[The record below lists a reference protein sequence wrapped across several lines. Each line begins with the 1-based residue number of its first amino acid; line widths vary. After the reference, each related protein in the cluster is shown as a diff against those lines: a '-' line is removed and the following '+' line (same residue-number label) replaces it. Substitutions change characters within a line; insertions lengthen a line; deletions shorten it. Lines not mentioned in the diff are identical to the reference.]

1 MIRTSKIVL
10 RSPTEKDIDFVV
22 GMRTTLSLEL
32 AAQCSPLLPRART
45 EFVDR
50 MRATAGVSISS
61 GGPGDVEFIISPASE
76 ESRPIGIGGL
86 YNIDLHNG
94 SSEFGV
100 TIADDSFHG
109 KGLGFDSHAALLY
122 YGFALRRLHRI
133 YGMVKADNIG
143 VIGLCKRLGMRQ
155 EGVLREN
162 RWKDG
167 SYVDTIVLGI
177 LANEW
182 VPDAAFRTEKS

>member
-1 MIRTSKIVL
+1 MIRMNKIVL
-10 RSPTEKDIDFVV
+10 RSPTEEDIDFVV
-22 GMRTTLSLEL
+22 SMRTSLSLEL
-32 AAQCSPLLPRART
+32 AAQCSPVLPRTRA
-45 EFVDR
+45 EFAER
-50 MRATAGVSISS
+50 MRATDGASISS
-61 GGPGDVEFIISPASE
+61 GGAADVEFIISPVSE

-100 TIADDSFHG
+100 TIGDESFRG
-109 KGLGFDSHAALLY
+109 KGLGFDSHTALLY

-133 YGMVKADNIG
+133 YGLVKADNIG
-143 VIGLCKRLGMRQ
+143 VLGLCNRLGMTQ
-155 EGVLREN
+155 EGVLREH

-182 VPDAAFRTEKS
+182 GPGLACRR